1 MISNMAMVSPSEEQA
16 SVVARDRIVCFV
28 NDELS
33 AAALRKG
40 LEGSNLS
47 IRRGTIRNAIRMLE
61 TDTEI
66 SALVTDISGIDD
78 PFTELERLAGVCPPD
93 VRVALIGESREIT
106 FYRELMEIGLTE
118 YLPRPLTR
126 DMVLDQLRPKLLGD
140 VAPGPD
146 RGGHVISICG
156 AQGGA
161 GATSIA
167 INLALQIAETT
178 KAKVALLDLHLQGG
192 EAAVMLG
199 VQPGPGLRI
208 ALENPM
214 RADTLFLE
222 RAAIDVDERVCLISA
237 DEELDAQ
244 LDITEAGVRHV
255 LGLLRQ
261 RFNYIVVDV
270 PVPFPPSIHP
280 VITLSRHVLVL
291 LEAEV
296 TGLRNAHALRAAV
309 TNIAGKDRVFTLL
322 NRAGRAGGLP
332 KATMAKA
339 LGAEPDMVIPD
350 LGKGMT
356 QAVNL
361 GIPAL
366 KHVSGLRRHLAPIVR
381 EITGVGAER
390 KGLLRRLLRL

>member
-1 MISNMAMVSPSEEQA
+1 MMNMTMVSPPEA
-16 SVVARDRIVCFV
+16 VSVVERDRVVCFV
-28 NDELS
+28 DDELS

-40 LEGSNLS
+40 LDGSNLV

-61 TDTEI
+61 TDTELF
-66 SALVTDISGIDD
+66 ALVLDISGIDD
-78 PFTELERLAGVCPPD
+78 PFTELERLASVCPPD
-93 VRVALIGESREIT
+93 VRVSLIGESREII
-106 FYRELMEIGLTE
+106 FYRELMEIGVTE
-118 YLPRPLTR
+118 YLPKPLTR
-126 DMVLDQLRPKLLGD
+126 DMVLDMLRPKLLGD
-140 VAPGPD
+140 VPTSQPD

-156 AQGGA
+156 ARGGA

-167 INLALQIAETT
+167 INLALQLAEAT
-178 KAKVALLDLHLQGG
+178 KAKVALLDLHLQNG
-192 EAAVMLG
+192 ETAVMLG

-222 RAAIDVDERVCLISA
+222 RAAIDVNERVCLISA
-237 DEELDAQ
+237 DEDLDAQ

-270 PVPFPPSIHP
+270 PVPFGPSMHP
-280 VITLSRHVLVL
+280 VLMLSRHVLVL

-296 TGLRNAHALRAAV
+296 TGLRNAHALRNAV

-322 NRAGRAGGLP
+322 NRADRPGGLP
-332 KATMAKA
+332 RATIVKA

-366 KHVSGLRRHLAPIVR
+366 KHVRGLRRYLAPIVR
-381 EITGVGAER
+381 EITGVGAQP
-390 KGLLRRLLRL
+390 KGRLWRLLGL